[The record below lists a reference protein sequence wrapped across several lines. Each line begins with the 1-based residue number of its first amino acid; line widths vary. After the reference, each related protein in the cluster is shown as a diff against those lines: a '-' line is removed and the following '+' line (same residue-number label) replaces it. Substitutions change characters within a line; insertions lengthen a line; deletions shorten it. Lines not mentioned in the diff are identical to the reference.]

1 MRYLATS
8 IYMRR
13 NVIMYSNNDVP
24 WEKPRI
30 KRILELFRG
39 RIFSIKKTNTVHK
52 EVTKDEEIPR

>member
-1 MRYLATS
+1 
-8 IYMRR
+8 MRR

-39 RIFSIKKTNTVHK
+39 RVFSIKKTNTVHK